1 MSAAVAAAMIEK
13 VSVGDGVSFAKTLG
27 EPDISGFAGITG
39 DFAPNHVNE
48 EYMRKS
54 PFGGRIAHGV
64 LVLGLA
70 STASWMFATR
80 HQLPGASLGY
90 DRVRFLKAVRIGDT
104 VTIDYRV
111 VATEPERG
119 RIRSRIVGT
128 NQRGEEVL
136 SAEHII
142 KVIPNDNEQH

>member
-1 MSAAVAAAMIEK
+1 MNDIARTMIASVK
-13 VSVGDGVSFAKTLG
+13 VGDGVRFSKTLG
-27 EPDISGFAGITG
+27 ESDIYAFAGITG

-48 EYMRKS
+48 EYMRRS

-70 STASWMFATR
+70 STASWMFASR

-90 DRVRFLKAVRIGDT
+90 DKVRFLKAVRIGDT
-104 VTIDYRV
+104 ITIDYSV
-111 VATEPERG
+111 VSMEPERS

-128 NQRGEEVL
+128 NQHGEEVL
-136 SAEHII
+136 AAEHII
-142 KVIPNDNEQH
+142 KVIPNDNEKH